1 MRVDV
6 SFYVC
11 LEKKIFSPI
20 DFNLM
25 CHLFNPFDLLLPL
38 PRYWNQL
45 DEDLRIMLER
55 FDAETADEV
64 EHKNQSDATTSFLAQ
79 VSSWDNTEMEER

>member
-1 MRVDV
+1 MNLSEYWPFTLFIKLQHWFQSRLV
-6 SFYVC
+6 SPD
-11 LEKKIFSPI
+11 S
-20 DFNLM
+20 
-25 CHLFNPFDLLLPL
+25 
-38 PRYWNQL
+38 YWNQL

-79 VSSWDNTEMEER
+79 VSSWDNAEMEER